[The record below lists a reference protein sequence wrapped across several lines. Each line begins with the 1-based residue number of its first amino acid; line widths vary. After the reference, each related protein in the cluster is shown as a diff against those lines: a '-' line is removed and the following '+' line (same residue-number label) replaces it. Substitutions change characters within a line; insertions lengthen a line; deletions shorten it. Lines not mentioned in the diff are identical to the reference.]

1 MFLYGLPWAL
11 QWPAASL
18 APARPFWPLAAP
30 SAGRGGCAG
39 GAGDYTCAK
48 ARDAGSFFLP
58 LTRRFAPCAASFA
71 KGNAI
76 KTLDELAPAYDVV
89 VVGAGLGGMTAAN
102 RLASFGRKVLLLEQH
117 FMLGGL
123 AAYFKRGG
131 HVFDVSLHG
140 FPYGMVKTCRKY
152 WSKEIAD
159 RIVQLK
165 RVVFDNPQF
174 SLETTFDTAD
184 FTAKLVEHFKIEP
197 KTVDEFFATLRAMNF
212 YDDQSTTTR
221 QLFARFFPGRSDVV
235 RFLMEPI
242 TYANGSTLDEP
253 AITYGIVFSNFM
265 NKGVFTFKGG
275 TDLFVKMLT
284 EEMEKN
290 GVDIAVRAPVEKI
303 VLEGGRAAGVVVGG
317 RTLKAKAVLSNASL
331 PRTVLE
337 LIGADVVPAE
347 LRALTQATR
356 ISGSSTQVYIGI
368 KEGEKLPDIGDLL
381 FTSTHPEF
389 DSAALSA
396 LPPTSRTYSVYYP
409 STRPGHDRYTV
420 VASMNARWADWAN
433 LSREEY
439 QEQKAHLADDAVAHL
454 TKYVP
459 GVEKIIDHLEV
470 ATPLTFRRYT
480 GHVGGASF
488 GTKFEGL
495 QVSEK
500 LPKLVPG
507 VFHAG
512 SCAIIMSGWLGAA
525 NYGVIVANQVEEYLG
540 A

>member
-1 MFLYGLPWAL
+1 M
-11 QWPAASL
+11 
-18 APARPFWPLAAP
+18 
-30 SAGRGGCAG
+30 
-39 GAGDYTCAK
+39 
-48 ARDAGSFFLP
+48 
-58 LTRRFAPCAASFA
+58 
-71 KGNAI
+71 
-76 KTLDELAPAYDVV
+76 KTLDAIKDSYDVIV
-89 VVGAGLGGMTAAN
+89 IGSGLGGLTAAN
-102 RLASFGRKVLLLEQH
+102 RLAGFGRKVLLLEQH

-131 HVFDVSLHG
+131 HIFDVSLHG
-140 FPYGMVKTCRKY
+140 FPFGMVKTCRKY

-165 RVVFDNPQF
+165 RIVFDNPQF
-174 SLETTFDTAD
+174 TLETTFDTAD
-184 FTAKLVEHFKIEP
+184 FTSKLVNHFKIDP
-197 KTVDEFFATLRAMNF
+197 KTVDEFFTTLRAMNF

-221 QLFARFFPGRSDVV
+221 QMFARFFPGRSDVV

-275 TDLFVKMLT
+275 TDLFIKMLT
-284 EEMEKN
+284 AELEKN
-290 GVDIAVRAPVEKI
+290 NVDIAVKAPVEKI
-303 VLEGGRAAGVVVGG
+303 LLRDGRAAGVVVAG
-317 RTLKAKAVLSNASL
+317 REIKARAVLSNASL
-331 PRTVLE
+331 PRTVMEML
-337 LIGADVVPAE
+337 GAENVPEE

-368 KEGEKLPDIGDLL
+368 KEGEKIPDIGDLL

-396 LPPTSRTYSVYYP
+396 LPPSSRTYSVYYP

-420 VASMNARWADWAN
+420 VASMNAKYADWAN
-433 LSREEY
+433 LSKEEY
-439 QEQKAHLADDAVAHL
+439 LEQKAHLADDAVAHL
-454 TKYVP
+454 TKYIP
-459 GVEKIIDHLEV
+459 GVDKIIDHLEV

-495 QVSEK
+495 KVSEN
-500 LPKLVPG
+500 LPKLVTG
-507 VFHAG
+507 VFHTG

-525 NYGVIVANQVEEYLG
+525 NYGIIVANQVEEFLG
-540 A
+540 D